1 MEEKLKYMKT
11 TEKIANIYLELQQQM
26 CHQLESGDNKGK
38 FTKVPWSKD
47 IGYGVT
53 GVLKNGSIIEKA
65 GLNFSHVKGK
75 FSDRMESILNT
86 KAERY
91 EATGISSIIHP
102 NNPFI
107 PIIHMNVRFFEL
119 DNGTCWFGGGI
130 DLTPHYVDVEE
141 AIWFHKQLKDV
152 CNKYD
157 KDFYPKFKDWADDYF
172 FIEHRNE
179 TRGIGGIFFDN
190 LQPQSENELKYL
202 TDFTIELANTYP
214 KIYCEIMDKKRNTT
228 YTPEE
233 KKWQH
238 IRRGRYAEFNLVYD
252 RGTKFGLES
261 GGNTE
266 SILIS
271 LPPMVEWEHNYTIQP
286 NSNEHK
292 TVNLLKKGIDW
303 INM

>member
-1 MEEKLKYMKT
+1 MNKTEE
-11 TEKIANIYLELQQQM
+11 IANIYLEHQQQM
-26 CHQLESGDNKGK
+26 CLQLELCDGTGK
-38 FTKVPWSKD
+38 FAKVPWSKN

-75 FSDRMESILNT
+75 FTNRMESILKT
-86 KAERY
+86 SAERF

-102 NNPFI
+102 NNPHI

-130 DLTPHYVDVEE
+130 DLTPHYIDIEE
-141 AIWFHKQLKDV
+141 AKWFHKQLAKV
-152 CNKYD
+152 CDNYDIKY
-157 KDFYPKFKDWADDYF
+157 YPKFKEWADDYF

-179 TRGIGGIFFDN
+179 TRGIGGIFFDMV
-190 LQPQSENELKYL
+190 QPQTENELKNL
-202 TDFTIELANTYP
+202 KNFTIDLTKLYP
-214 KIYCEIMDKKRNTT
+214 DIYCKIMANKRNQK
-228 YTPEE
+228 YTERE

-238 IRRGRYAEFNLVYD
+238 IRRGRYTEFNLVYD

-271 LPPMVEWEHNYTIQP
+271 LPPMAEWEHNYAVLP
-286 NSNEHK
+286 NSNEEK
-292 TVNLLKKGIDW
+292 TQDLLKKGIEW
-303 INM
+303 INI